1 MEKEIVRESF
11 ILHSEWIE
19 DLPEEYKGKFLRII
33 YEYGIFGTE
42 PELDGLE
49 RTVWLKIQKRIDN
62 DQKLYDQRVNALA
75 NARKK
80 TLESKKGKTESEN
93 PVSHGNC
100 ENTENENPVSYG
112 NAKNEIPCVTEIEN
126 SQSRDSVYVSVS
138 DSVSDSDSD
147 SVSVPEGGERHP
159 AGERFEKNK
168 KKVREKEPQGGE
180 DRESVREKAEMTK
193 PMVCPECGS
202 YTRPSFVAKSGV
214 IYAKCSCESCAGYW
228 QYHDKERR
236 WRKGK
241 PKATQEAAS

>member
-62 DQKLYDQRVNALA
+62 DQKLYDQKVNALQS
-75 NARKK
+75 ARNNKK
-80 TLESKKGKTESEN
+80 KKSEN
-93 PVSHGNC
+93 ADSK
-100 ENTENENPVSYG
+100 NENPETLENS
-112 NAKNEIPCVTEIEN
+112 KNEISRDTGIEN
-126 SQSRDSVYVSVS
+126 SRSRDSVYVSVS
-138 DSVSDSDSD
+138 DSVSDSDSV
-147 SVSVPEGGERHP
+147 SVSE
-159 AGERFEKNK
+159 
-168 KKVREKEPQGGE
+168 GGE
-180 DRESVREKAEMTK
+180 DRESVREMAEMTK
-193 PMVCPECGS
+193 PMLCPECGS

-241 PKATQEAAS
+241 PKATQETAS

>member
-49 RTVWLKIQKRIDN
+49 RTVWLKIRKRIDN
-62 DQKLYDQRVNALA
+62 DQKLYDQKVNALQS
-75 NARKK
+75 ARNNKK
-80 TLESKKGKTESEN
+80 KKSEN
-93 PVSHGNC
+93 ADSQ
-100 ENTENENPVSYG
+100 NENPETLENCE
-112 NAKNEIPCVTEIEN
+112 NAKNENPETLENSKNEISRDTEIEN

-138 DSVSDSDSD
+138 DSVSDSV
-147 SVSVPEGGERHP
+147 SVSVPEGDERHP